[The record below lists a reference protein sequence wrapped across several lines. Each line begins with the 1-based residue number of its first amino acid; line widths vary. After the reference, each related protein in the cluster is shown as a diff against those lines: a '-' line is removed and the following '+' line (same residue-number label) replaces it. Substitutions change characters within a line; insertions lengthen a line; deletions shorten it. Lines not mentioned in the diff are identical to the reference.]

1 MKIIN
6 LCAHVSRLVLKAD
19 GDKILEC
26 IEFEGTDTNGR
37 KEVRVSEVQVGAH
50 VVQQDGYLLNI
61 QQCKFGP
68 VQHLPDPEP
77 NTMFI
82 VSAMVISALREQGI
96 RRTDLISPRTDKT
109 AIRKDGQVLGVFG
122 YRQQL

>member
-6 LCAHVSRLVLKAD
+6 LSAHVSRLVLKAD
-19 GDKILEC
+19 GENILEC

-37 KEVRVSEVQVGAH
+37 KEVRVGEVQVGTK
-50 VVQQDGYLLNI
+50 VMQQDGYELSI
-61 QQCKFGP
+61 QQYKFGE
-68 VQHLPDPEP
+68 VQNLPDPEP
-77 NTMFI
+77 NTLFI

-109 AIRKDGQVLGVFG
+109 AIRKNGQVIGVFG
-122 YRQQL
+122 YRQQV